1 MKNPRIKEVAF
12 LCVLFLGLAVVAN
25 ADQINLISTGGTTG
39 SFDFTAFINRTIN
52 VSSSGFDK
60 LVIDVSAITGVETGF
75 GINAV
80 GGTWTAPGSK
90 GYLLPS
96 NAEVAAYNTANTTTY
111 DWGSWTTS
119 LPPTVVTA
127 SGLTSSVNLP
137 SYVDNKDANGN
148 PLDISRTLGTG
159 TPEEFSAFEATWY
172 GSGALTPTT
181 TPVKVAT
188 LYVPTG
194 WTPNGVIYSGAF
206 GFSSSTTENST
217 LVVAPEPA
225 TLVLLGTAL
234 IGLAAYAWRKRK

>member
-12 LCVLFLGLAVVAN
+12 LCVLFLGLAAVAN
-25 ADQINLISTGGTTG
+25 ADEINLISTGGTTG

-52 VSSSGFDK
+52 VSNSGFDK
-60 LVIDVSAITGVETGF
+60 LVIDVSAVTGVQAGY

-90 GYLLPS
+90 GLLLPS
-96 NAEVAAYNTANTTTY
+96 DAEVAAYNSANTTSY
-111 DWGSWTTS
+111 DWGTWTTS
-119 LPPTVVTA
+119 LPPAIVTA

-137 SYVDNKDANGN
+137 DYVDTA
-148 PLDISRTLGTG
+148 PPPISRTLGTG
-159 TPEEFSAFEATWY
+159 TAEEFSAFQATWY
-172 GSGALTPTT
+172 STSALSGTNF
-181 TPVKVAT
+181 KVAT

-194 WTPNGVIYSGAF
+194 WQPANDAVIYSGTF

-217 LVVAPEPA
+217 LEVSITPEPA
-225 TLVLLGTAL
+225 TLVLLGTGL